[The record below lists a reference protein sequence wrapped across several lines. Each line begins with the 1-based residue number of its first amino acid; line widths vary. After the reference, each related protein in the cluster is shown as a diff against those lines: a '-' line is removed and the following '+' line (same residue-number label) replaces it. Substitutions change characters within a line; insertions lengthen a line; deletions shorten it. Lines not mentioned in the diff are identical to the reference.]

1 VKARLMGTPEIPELD
16 GARPSAGF
24 LTGASDDYV
33 VRVNLPGAVV
43 HDCTLSQARVLD
55 LELQAAIAT
64 AERAEQRDRR
74 VLR

>member
-1 VKARLMGTPEIPELD
+1 VKARLTGTPKVHEPD

-43 HDCTLSQARVLD
+43 HDCTLSQARVLE
-55 LELQAAIAT
+55 LELQAAIAI